1 MIDFSFFKLEKL
13 NQLLEA
19 KVKIKLVKLAEN

>member
-19 KVKIKLVKLAEN
+19 KVKIKLVKLTEN